1 MLITF
6 VISWS
11 KPVTA
16 FMQCAF
22 TPTRI
27 KINASEFR
35 NFLFSVMYV
44 PLSAVN
50 FVLQTE
56 SENVEPI
63 TGR

>member
-1 MLITF
+1 MHLRLL
-6 VISWS
+6 V
-11 KPVTA
+11 
-16 FMQCAF
+16 
-22 TPTRI
+22 I

-63 TGR
+63 TGRYGVKCQLSKGY